1 MNTASVPNT
10 IVLLMTRSRSYRRYF
25 STATAIGIG
34 ISENRASE
42 YLPFP
47 KMTTIE
53 ITTAAMTT
61 VTV

>member
-1 MNTASVPNT
+1 MG
-10 IVLLMTRSRSYRRYF
+10 M
-25 STATAIGIG
+25 G

-42 YLPFP
+42 NRPFP

-61 VTV
+61 VNGAAGR